1 MILLNK
7 NSFTEKGCIDMELK
21 INNSAEAA
29 VGGPWHNPGSKLYN
43 DVLKANKSALH
54 EVYLQCGDIDAD
66 TPFSRSGCKYP
77 HHIIKGNEIVLSI
90 PGVKAAFSRA
100 RQQGVFNGEIK
111 KHLERHYRELGI
123 YEDSEMA
130 NDKKMNEN
138 FIFIEN
144 VINHSIGTNLSEN
157 IDDGGVNT
165 NVSLEWI
172 ERFVQDDSFRESVGN
187 NMDEEDLEWALNTF
201 VEDAE
206 DGEGDIEKKDDDVPP
221 NIEETGENGN
231 QPRKDE
237 PTEPTESNE
246 DEEEKIQGIEPKSR
260 PKAVDAAE
268 GSKNGV
274 RRKKLYIAFIE
285 WAKAYN
291 HKNAFGSIFDKDI
304 FDVSYPFV
312 PHEMRYFYR
321 LANPMLC
328 VLGGDLTFFPV
339 AELRKV
345 NADNKKL
352 SEMLIFAATPNDLRV
367 FSNKDKQVYLGKEQD
382 GEIVLTQILGET
394 FDLYI
399 QNMIKKG
406 DILNGPIEEKV
417 DDLLDEIV

>member
-1 MILLNK
+1 
-7 NSFTEKGCIDMELK
+7 MELK
-21 INNSAEAA
+21 INNSADSA
-29 VGGPWHNPGSKLYN
+29 VGGSWHNPGSKLYN
-43 DVLKANKSALH
+43 DIVASGKLSALH
-54 EVYLQCGDIDAD
+54 EVYLMCGEDIKKD

-77 HHIIKGNEIVLSI
+77 HHVIKGNEIVLSI
-90 PGVKAAFSRA
+90 SGVKAAFSRA
-100 RQQGVFNGEIK
+100 RQQGVFSGEVK

-123 YEDSEMA
+123 YEGSEMES
-130 NDKKMNEN
+130 DKKITEN
-138 FIFIEN
+138 FAFIES
-144 VINHSIGTNLSEN
+144 VIDRSLGTTLSED
-157 IDDGGVNT
+157 ITESVDDT
-165 NVSLEWI
+165 NVSLAWI

-187 NMDEEDLEWALNTF
+187 NMDEEDLEWALNAF

-206 DGEGDIEKKDDDVPP
+206 DGEENTEEENKDDPP
-221 NIEETGENGN
+221 PSIEDENVEEN
-231 QPRKDE
+231 
-237 PTEPTESNE
+237 N
-246 DEEEKIQGIEPKSR
+246 EEEKPEEEEPEEDKKEEEKVQGIEPKSR

-268 GSKNGV
+268 NNKNGV

-291 HKNAFGSIFDKDI
+291 RKNAFGSIFDKDI

-345 NADNKKL
+345 NAQNKKL

-367 FSNKDKQVYLGKEQD
+367 FSIKDKQVYLAQEQD
-382 GEIVLTQILGET
+382 GEIVLTQVLGET

-399 QNMIKKG
+399 QNMIKQG
-406 DILNGPIEEKV
+406 DILNGPIEESV
-417 DDLLDEIV
+417 IDDLLDETV